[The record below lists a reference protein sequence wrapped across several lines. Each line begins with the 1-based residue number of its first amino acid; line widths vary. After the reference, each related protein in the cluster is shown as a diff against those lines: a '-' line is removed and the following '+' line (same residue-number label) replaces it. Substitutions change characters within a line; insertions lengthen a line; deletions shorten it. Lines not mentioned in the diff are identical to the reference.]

1 MLGMSTKRKTATV
14 RSADMATL
22 TISLPADL
30 KKLISEAAAQDD
42 RNVSNYVAHELAKLL
57 KTPRR

>member
-1 MLGMSTKRKTATV
+1 MSTKRKTQPV

-30 KKLISEAAAQDD
+30 KKLIAEAAVEDG
-42 RNVSNYVAHELAKLL
+42 RNVSNYVARELTKLL
-57 KTPRR
+57 SNKPPSR